1 MPEMAQIAV
10 EVGVL
15 GLVVPSCKKHLLQY
29 RGTRQLGRN
38 HHHPGCVVYKACYA
52 RVCFCFSFPFLPPS
66 TLFVLLLLFLQFS
79 SVSAGSEKRVGRDGS
94 GWWWWWWQKRIAV
107 VCSQQ
112 QKGPA
117 NTKNNA
123 AAATKVA
130 EKAILEERS
139 IPAAGPLSRQPLQQ
153 QEVRC
158 CCSVCPL
165 SLADCSF
172 PDIMLEWISNIVC

>member
-1 MPEMAQIAV
+1 MAQIAV

-15 GLVVPSCKKHLLQY
+15 GLVVPSCKKHHLLQY

-38 HHHPGCVVYKACYA
+38 HHHHHGCVVYNACYA
-52 RVCFCFSFPFLPPS
+52 R
-66 TLFVLLLLFLQFS
+66 
-79 SVSAGSEKRVGRDGS
+79 
-94 GWWWWWWQKRIAV
+94 KRIAV

-112 QKGPA
+112 QKGPG

-130 EKAILEERS
+130 EKAIREERS
-139 IPAAGPLSRQPLQQ
+139 IPAAGPLSRQPLQ

-172 PDIMLEWISNIVC
+172 PDIMLEWISNIAC

>member
-1 MPEMAQIAV
+1 MAQIAV

-15 GLVVPSCKKHLLQY
+15 GLVVPSCKKHHLLQY

-38 HHHPGCVVYKACYA
+38 HHHHHHGCVVYNACYA
-52 RVCFCFSFPFLPPS
+52 RVCFCSFFPFLPPS

-79 SVSAGSEKRVGRDGS
+79 TVSAGSEKMVWRDGS
-94 GWWWWWWQKRIAV
+94 GWWWWQKRIAV

-123 AAATKVA
+123 TAATKVA

-139 IPAAGPLSRQPLQQ
+139 IPAAGPLSRQPLQ

>member
-1 MPEMAQIAV
+1 MAQIAV

-15 GLVVPSCKKHLLQY
+15 GLVVPSCKKHHLLQN

-38 HHHPGCVVYKACYA
+38 HHHHHGCVVYKACYS
-52 RVCFCFSFPFLPPS
+52 R
-66 TLFVLLLLFLQFS
+66 
-79 SVSAGSEKRVGRDGS
+79 
-94 GWWWWWWQKRIAV
+94 KRIAV

-139 IPAAGPLSRQPLQQ
+139 IPAAGPLSGQPLQQ

-158 CCSVCPL
+158 CCSVSPL

-172 PDIMLEWISNIVC
+172 PDIMLEWNSSIVC

>member
-1 MPEMAQIAV
+1 
-10 EVGVL
+10 
-15 GLVVPSCKKHLLQY
+15 
-29 RGTRQLGRN
+29 
-38 HHHPGCVVYKACYA
+38 
-52 RVCFCFSFPFLPPS
+52 
-66 TLFVLLLLFLQFS
+66 
-79 SVSAGSEKRVGRDGS
+79 VSAGSEKRAGRDGS
-94 GWWWWWWQKRIAV
+94 VWWWRQKRIAV

-139 IPAAGPLSRQPLQQ
+139 IPAAGPLSGQPLQQ

-158 CCSVCPL
+158 CCSVSPL

-172 PDIMLEWISNIVC
+172 PDIMLEWNSSIVC

>member
-1 MPEMAQIAV
+1 MAQIAV

-15 GLVVPSCKKHLLQY
+15 GLVVPSCKKHHLLQY

-38 HHHPGCVVYKACYA
+38 HHHHHGCVVYKACYA
-52 RVCFCFSFPFLPPS
+52 R
-66 TLFVLLLLFLQFS
+66 
-79 SVSAGSEKRVGRDGS
+79 
-94 GWWWWWWQKRIAV
+94 KRIPV

-130 EKAILEERS
+130 EKAKLEERS